1 MTSALGGVGVRVE
14 FRKKIRTLTGSF
26 RDCMKEPFLPQAG
39 FVCSDFQGL
48 GKNNTIWKHGIIIMG
63 LNHSLVGVGGCTS
76 RSHLGARQDEL
87 VFPDRAGRLVF
98 QLHFP
103 PFFPHLWG
111 LAASIRATKTGAG
124 LLHAG
129 C

>member
-1 MTSALGGVGVRVE
+1 MTSVLGGGGGE
-14 FRKKIRTLTGSF
+14 GGIQKKIRTLTGSF
-26 RDCMKEPFLPQAG
+26 RDCMKEPFLPQAR

-87 VFPDRAGRLVF
+87 VFPDRAGCLVF

-111 LAASIRATKTGAG
+111 LAASIRAMKTGAG